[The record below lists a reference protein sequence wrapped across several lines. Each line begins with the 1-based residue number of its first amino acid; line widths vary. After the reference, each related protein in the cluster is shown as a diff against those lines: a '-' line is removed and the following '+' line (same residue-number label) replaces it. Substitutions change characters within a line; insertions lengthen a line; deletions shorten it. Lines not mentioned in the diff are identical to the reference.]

1 MFLLFN
7 VVGWALNEL
16 GLADEFV
23 TVVEILGRIFGIL

>member
-7 VVGWALNEL
+7 VVGWVLNEL

-23 TVVEILGRIFGIL
+23 MVVEMLGQIFGIL

>member
-7 VVGWALNEL
+7 GVGWALNER

-23 TVVEILGRIFGIL
+23 TVVEILGQIFGIL

>member
-7 VVGWALNEL
+7 VVGWVLNEL

-23 TVVEILGRIFGIL
+23 AVVEILGQFLGAL

>member
-23 TVVEILGRIFGIL
+23 TVVEILGQILGIL

>member
-16 GLADEFV
+16 GLADGFV
-23 TVVEILGRIFGIL
+23 MVVEILGQIFGIL